1 MVCTDLDG
9 TMVGDGPEFDAGTLA
24 FRNYWENTAG
34 LAGGVLVFNTGR
46 SIGAVRH
53 RMLTFTIP

>member
-24 FRNYWENTAG
+24 FRNYWEDTAG

-46 SIGAVRH
+46 SIGAVRKNK
-53 RMLTFTIP
+53 IK